1 MNWMG
6 WKRIDLL
13 DWGVIVE
20 KRAGLVGMNKRMRY
34 LADYANRQRVTWY
47 VCRAPGI
54 IPSNQIQPTRRL
66 YQVQQ
71 LGLYQSNPVRNP
83 VLRPSDSFL
92 DPVRPMSTV
101 VPLQVHYHDQVQL
114 DASVP
119 LPALAL
125 VRALAA
131 VLLLRASLDFE
142 VRPRH
147 HLLGRYCLVGR
158 LLVQG

>member
-1 MNWMG
+1 MNWME

-13 DWGVIVE
+13 DWGAIVE
-20 KRAGLVGMNKRMRY
+20 KRAGSVGMNKQMQY
-34 LADYANRQRVTWY
+34 LADCASRQRVTWY
-47 VCRAPGI
+47 VCRAPGD

-83 VLRPSDSFL
+83 VLRPSDPFL

-114 DASVP
+114 DELVP
-119 LPALAL
+119 LPAL

-131 VLLLRASLDFE
+131 VLLLRAILDSE

-147 HLLGRYCLVGR
+147 RLLGRYCLEGR
-158 LLVQG
+158 SLVQG

>member
-1 MNWMG
+1 MNWME

-13 DWGVIVE
+13 DLGVTVE
-20 KRAGLVGMNKRMRY
+20 KRADLVGMNKQMQY
-34 LADYANRQRVTWY
+34 LADCANSQRVTSY
-47 VCRAPGI
+47 VCRAPGD
-54 IPSNQIQPTRRL
+54 IPSNQIRPTRRL

-71 LGLYQSNPVRNP
+71 LGLYQSNPVRKP
-83 VLRPSDSFL
+83 VLRPSDPFL

-101 VPLQVHYHDQVQL
+101 VPLQPHYRAQVQL
-114 DASVP
+114 DVLVP
-119 LPALAL
+119 LPAL

-131 VLLLRASLDFE
+131 VLLLRASLGSE

-158 LLVQG
+158 LLVPG